1 MPFPRLVIPIEE
13 DQLLR
18 ILWEDDVLS
27 NYPFEYL
34 RGWCPCA
41 VCQGHGGSRNFIP
54 VDNPQLESISSV
66 GNYAISPRWAD
77 GHETGIYTFE
87 YLRTLSEQYATLS
100 QERAKG

>member
-1 MPFPRLVIPIEE
+1 MEE
-13 DQLLR
+13 KSLR
-18 ILWEDDVLS
+18 ILWDDDLLS
-27 NYPFEYL
+27 KYTFTYL

-100 QERAKG
+100 QEQAKG